1 MVHMSVSRHWAQV
14 CLLACALLA
23 GSVATSCTVNAS
35 QDVVDDTLTG
45 IVTAKAVTNVRAT
58 TTEDGHITLT
68 FDGQTDA
75 EGKNLY
81 YRVNY
86 QMFDGPNA
94 ASPILTHILKPS
106 GGESSF
112 SYTMEVP
119 SGIHVLFTIDTVI
132 QYAST
137 GSSTS
142 LTASSSAVVEGA
154 SLPTVAVSSPI
165 VDGNTVSLSWDD
177 RKLMSALDQSGRT
190 PLYNYKFLV
199 RRLMVNDDFNE
210 DNYASDELSA
220 MWKGATLVYE
230 GTDTSCT
237 DKLSGNEVHALYRV
251 WMVLM
256 DANGVLLEQVPEISS
271 SPMEITTDTST
282 APAEPLSIAASRG
295 TRKNGVQVEWTLPDY
310 VSGLASGSVTHRAK
324 VERLGGGSEEWTTL
338 VDLRADINTADY
350 GYTPDGTGGKASYRY
365 LDTSA
370 EPNTTY
376 TYRVTAAYC
385 FTATGVIQPQ
395 DKAFDPLETAQP
407 GYRTW
412 LPTGLQVHDGRSS
425 TSDTALS
432 NTVSWTYAEPSGKP
446 GTFSLTRSD
455 EYATTSLGTITTT
468 TYSDS
473 FTLSGDDLKVDHA
486 YSYALRLVYE
496 DGTESEP
503 IVSDTVAFETN
514 FTQIPYIEDLA
525 ATTNLAGKV
534 TLSWNEDT
542 DSDYEH
548 DKITYALQSAGSY
561 EELSS
566 AEVVPAGEGVT
577 LPGSGNGYR
586 GTWTLDA
593 EAGMSKYYKL
603 TATYG
608 GAKELNATYVQVVQ
622 GSALAIPAG
631 LKVAD
636 SVSQTT
642 LTGSFST
649 VENAASY
656 KVGYRR
662 SGTEDDYTFIDLD
675 QSESGTVSFSLSTE
689 VGAGTAEAGMVYD
702 FVAVSVDEEGNRSA
716 CSSVETGSLFGPYGL
731 DAAISDNDTANNA
744 FTVTWKAVPGAGGY
758 NVNLYR
764 KVLDGNDKPIYDSTT
779 YLGSKLVET
788 VEGTAGYSQQ
798 FLSSDA
804 LFAVKGD
811 NPYPLSS
818 HYLVKVV
825 PYSLAENGG
834 EVAEEQVDGVEGHWF
849 SPPVLAASK
858 AASGTQIAVSWDAV
872 DGAESYLLYQSSD
885 GSTWGA
891 ATTVTGTSYTLT
903 TTSDTYFTIAS
914 VKGGLTSQL
923 QSYISGD
930 DTNLGYVFKAPSSF
944 SATSNA
950 DKPYYTLVWSA
961 VDGATR
967 YYVTEDS
974 SSAIAI
980 DVTDLGKGEFRGT
993 EGTAGY
999 VRLSADGSTYTYNCQ
1014 GSEMVNSTWNHTV
1027 SMYSY
1032 KEIEGVAVTSQSSS
1046 PVTGVYRDFSPAELA
1061 NIVHFM
1067 FKIALTEAN
1076 KQFGGDWWPPSG
1088 MIEKVFTNIYT
1099 DMTGVTIKSS
1109 YANRW
1114 GDPTQHN
1121 GSMKMSD
1128 APVPSSADSL
1138 TSASG
1143 FVLSSTVDAVLQASD
1158 DGELGYLGVDSLNYV
1173 GYGKTGTF
1181 VLRYPDKYGNRT
1193 ATYRITTELNVKES
1207 TGTVEITKDGSAT
1220 SFSYSDLTV
1229 KPY

>member
-1 MVHMSVSRHWAQV
+1 MSVSRHWAQV

-112 SYTMEVP
+112 SYTMEAP
-119 SGIHVLFTIDTVI
+119 SGIHVLFSVDTVI
-132 QYAST
+132 QYSA
-137 GSSTS
+137 SST
-142 LTASSSAVVEGA
+142 LTASSSTVVEGA
-154 SLPTVAVSSPI
+154 SLPSVEVSSPI

-190 PLYNYKFLV
+190 PLYHYKFQV
-199 RRLMVNDDFNE
+199 RRLMVGDDFNE
-210 DNYASDELSA
+210 DNYSSDELAA

-295 TRKNGVQVEWTLPDY
+295 TKKEGIQVDWTLPDY
-310 VSGLASGSVTHRAK
+310 VNGLASGSVTHRAK
-324 VERLGGGSEEWTTL
+324 VERRGSGSETWTTL
-338 VDLRADINTADY
+338 VALGTDINTDDY
-350 GYTPDGTGGKASYRY
+350 GYTQDGTDGKASYSF

-370 EPNTTY
+370 DANTTY
-376 TYRVTAAYC
+376 AYRVTAAYY
-385 FTATGVIQPQ
+385 FADTGVIQTQ
-395 DKAFDPLETAQP
+395 DSSFDPLETEQP

-412 LPTGLQVHDGRSS
+412 LPTDLKVNDGRNS
-425 TSDTALS
+425 TGDADLA
-432 NTVSWTYAEPSGKP
+432 NTVSWTYAEPSGRS

-455 EYATTSLGTITTT
+455 EYLTTSLGTTTDT

-473 FTLSGDDLKVDHA
+473 FTLSGDELKVDHT

-496 DGTESEP
+496 DGTESDP
-503 IVSDTVAFETN
+503 LVSGTVVYETCYS
-514 FTQIPYIEDLA
+514 QVAYIEELA

-542 DSDYEH
+542 DTDYEH
-548 DKITYALQSAGSY
+548 DKVTYTLQSSGSY
-561 EELSS
+561 ENLSS
-566 AEVVPAGEGVT
+566 AEEVSPGEGAT
-577 LPGSGNGYR
+577 LPSADNGYH
-586 GTWTLDA
+586 GIWTVDA
-593 EAGMSKYYKL
+593 DAGVTKYYKL
-603 TATYG
+603 TATYAG
-608 GAKELNATYVQVVQ
+608 EKDLNATYVQVVQ

-656 KVGYRR
+656 KVGYRP
-662 SGTEDDYTFIDLD
+662 SGSEDNYTFIDLD
-675 QSESGTVSFSLSTE
+675 QSASGTVSFTLSRE

-702 FVAVSVDEEGNRSA
+702 FVVVSVDEEGNRSA

-731 DAAISDNDTANNA
+731 DAAISDNDTANNS

-764 KVLDGNDKPIYDSTT
+764 KVLDGNGKPIYDSTT

-804 LFAVKGD
+804 LFAVKGN

-849 SPPVLAASK
+849 SPPVLTASK

-980 DVTDLGKGEFRGT
+980 DVTDLGKGESRGT

-999 VRLSADGSTYTYNCQ
+999 VRLSADGSTYTYNCP

-1032 KEIEGVAVTSQSSS
+1032 KEMEDVAVTSQSSS

-1088 MIEKVFTNIYT
+1088 MIESVSTNIYT

-1109 YANRW
+1109 YADRW

-1143 FVLSSTVDAVLQASD
+1143 FVLSSTVDAVLRASN
-1158 DGELGYLGVDSLNYV
+1158 DGEAGYLGVDGLKYV
-1173 GYGKTGTF
+1173 GYGETGTF

-1193 ATYRITTELNVKES
+1193 ATYQITTELNVKES
-1207 TGTVEITKDGSAT
+1207 TGTVEITKDGLAT